1 MDTNKNAKLVMIGVD
16 AAEFSFIKAHLAEL
30 PNFTRALGRGVTRRL
45 RSTSALLNGSV
56 WPTFY
61 TASNPQDHGIYH
73 HLQWDPALMKLRRVT
88 ADWIP
93 AEPFYATLE
102 RHGLSVTALDV
113 PVSLR
118 RYLDAGIEVTN
129 FGCHDSLA
137 EVESNQRGLARD
149 IVDRFGTHPMR
160 CEIPV
165 DRGVRELRRI
175 RDDLVSGA
183 RLKGEVSRWLLDA
196 RQSDFFITVF
206 GECHRAGH
214 ILWPDGL
221 RSQTLPPADSVL
233 DVYRAVDQSLG
244 LMLDAIDLSET
255 TVMLFSLHGMG
266 ANDSKNYFIQD
277 FMDRAN
283 MGFAK
288 REPRLF
294 GSARPRQRS
303 IVRGLREVAPVAL
316 QNLIASSVPSAVR
329 DAVVDRSYTAG
340 HDWAHTPAIGVL
352 ADWSAYIR
360 FNVRGR
366 ERDGMLDDDSRRRYE
381 DWLRSCLM
389 SLRDAATGESL
400 VDEIHFTSQ
409 DSTGARRS
417 LLPDAIVTWTPI
429 EPPARINSHLIGK
442 LRGKLRNGRRGNHR
456 ADGFLITMG
465 PGFEHGTDAPP
476 LHITELAPMVSAR
489 LLSS

>member
-16 AAEFSFIKAHLAEL
+16 AAEFSFIKAHLADL

-102 RHGLSVTALDV
+102 RRGLSVTALDV

-196 RQSDFFITVF
+196 RRSDFFITVF

-277 FMDRAN
+277 LMDRVN
-283 MGFAK
+283 VRFAEH
-288 REPRLF
+288 EPQLF
-294 GSARPRQRS
+294 GSARPRQHS
-303 IVRGLREVAPVAL
+303 IVRGLREVAPAAL

-360 FNVRGR
+360 FNLRGR
-366 ERDGMLDDDSRRRYE
+366 ERDGMLDDESRRRYE
-381 DWLRSCLM
+381 DWLRSCFM

-400 VDEIHFTSQ
+400 VDEIHFTNQ

-429 EPPARINSHLIGK
+429 EPPARIDSHLIGN
-442 LRGKLRNGRRGNHR
+442 LIGQLRNGRRGNHR

-465 PGFEHGTDAPP
+465 PGFEHGTDALP
-476 LHITELAPMVSAR
+476 LHITELAPMVFER
-489 LLSS
+489 LLSN